1 MEASLSRGQGFLG
14 VSSVV
19 LGFVF
24 YGRMVPS
31 GRVRTPVVE
40 GCHGPATA
48 PECSRDPSYSHQ
60 LSNPVTADLVAV
72 AAQRMPHLWRQVWTA
87 RSTFSPAR
95 SAARST
101 FSPARS
107 AARWVSPGLTSLSL
121 RVVPRSGTRPRT
133 RNGSS
138 GRVAFGYLIEPRV
151 TPEMTQRC
159 AKMYTSRSGA
169 IAMRY
174 DANAT
179 V

>member
-1 MEASLSRGQGFLG
+1 MEASLSRGQGFLA
-14 VSSVV
+14 VRSVV

-31 GRVRTPVVE
+31 GRVQTPVVE

-72 AAQRMPHLWRQVWTA
+72 AAQRMPHLWRQV
-87 RSTFSPAR
+87 ST
-95 SAARST
+95 ARST